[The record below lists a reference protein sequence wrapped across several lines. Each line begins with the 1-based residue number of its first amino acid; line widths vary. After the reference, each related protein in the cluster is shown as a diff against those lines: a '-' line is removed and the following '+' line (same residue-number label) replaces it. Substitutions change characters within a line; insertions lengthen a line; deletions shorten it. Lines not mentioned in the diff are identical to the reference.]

1 MIRLPPRS
9 ARTYTLVPYTTRFRS
24 DKRVLDWR
32 RKSAKMASV
41 RTEIRDVLDADL
53 PADPYPSDVFN
64 AKVQAVFDHVATVYG
79 DDGTSVY
86 EGDTVRS
93 ATSSTGLATLAAGA
107 ISTAALTDE
116 VVEQLRDRKSVV

>member
-1 MIRLPPRS
+1 
-9 ARTYTLVPYTTRFRS
+9 
-24 DKRVLDWR
+24 
-32 RKSAKMASV
+32 MAYV

-64 AKVQAVFDHVATVYG
+64 AKVQAVFDHVAAVYG

-86 EGDTVRS
+86 EGDTVGS

-116 VVEQLRDRKSVV
+116 VVEQLRHDAEFVRSEEHTSELQSLMRISYAVFC